1 MSVKEKVVVVHRGGC
16 VNKEYYRLSHV
27 VVTWDVLL
35 VFIRG

>member
-1 MSVKEKVVVVHRGGC
+1 MSVKEKVVVVHRGAY
-16 VNKEYYRLSHV
+16 VNKVHYCLSHV